1 MFEFLVEMAESSEVK
16 EEVDENI
23 SERAKIEG
31 YLKQY
36 CLEECLDEAINEV
49 VDKRPSNPYMLISR
63 FMETKT
69 FPEILDLQLSVSIIG
84 RGLTGVQATLTTNL
98 AEFVAVYPLGPYNPL
113 GAFSDA
119 DMLVDFAVLQSKA
132 KEALKG
138 QDPTKTEEIDETISN
153 IPNITHAVAMTVSM
167 ACCRAGARHSG
178 NKPLYKFMAEQIGT
192 TPKMPVPVA
201 TVLTRAVGQSVVNTT
216 QAFTVIPTSPSFFD
230 GAMESVMHAAQ
241 AVNKALSTA
250 RPGCTVSDLG
260 CPTVL
265 PTALTAEA
273 CMSLVNKCLK
283 EEGIEGAPK
292 VGLDCRAAEL
302 LEGGPS
308 PEGDDIPYEDTED
321 KPTSYIMEPAQEAGE
336 GGGEDVPEKSM
347 SGEEMVEHFL
357 GFWKATEYITLED
370 PVALRDDPSVDLLQA
385 SVEETV
391 AGIKSTMDSTTLKY
405 NLAGVGGDAKCP
417 LQIVADKSV
426 SKLEDVATVRHPFNT
441 IKVDLSK
448 AGVGGVTNVLQMC
461 TAIRDANKA
470 LVVGCLEG
478 MPEVCDSFI
487 ADFAVAVGA
496 DQYYGG
502 GMQATEYGCKYTR
515 LVEIARADDELKYPG
530 KAFRT

>member
-1 MFEFLVEMAESSEVK
+1 MQNENK
-16 EEVDENI
+16 EGEVDETI

-69 FPEILDLQLSVSIIG
+69 FPEILDLQLSVCIIG

-98 AEFVAVYPLGPYNPL
+98 ADFVAVYPLGPYHPL

-119 DMLVDFAVLQSKA
+119 DMLVDFAVLQSKG

-138 QDPTKTEEIDETISN
+138 QDPSKTEEIDETISK
-153 IPNITHAVAMTVSM
+153 IPNVTHAVAMAMSI

-201 TVLTRAVGQSVVNTT
+201 TVLTRAVGRSVVSTT
-216 QAFTVIPTSPSFFD
+216 QAFTVIPTTPSFFD
-230 GAMESVMHAAQ
+230 SAMESVMHAAQ
-241 AVNKALSTA
+241 AVNKVLSET
-250 RPGCTVSDLG
+250 RPGCTISDQG

-265 PTALTAEA
+265 PRSLTAEA
-273 CMSLVNKCLK
+273 CLALVTKCLK

-292 VGLDCRAAEL
+292 VGMDCRSVEL
-302 LEGGPS
+302 LEGGTP

-321 KPTSYIMEPAQEAGE
+321 KPASYTMEPAQEG
-336 GGGEDVPEKSM
+336 GDGGEDVPEMSM
-347 SGEEMVEHFL
+347 SGEEIVDHFL
-357 GFWKATEYITLED
+357 GFWKATEYVTLED
-370 PVALRDDPSVDLLQA
+370 PVALRDEASVDLLQA
-385 SVEETV
+385 TVEETV
-391 AGIKSTMDSTTLKY
+391 AGIKTAMDSTTLKY

-426 SKLEDVATVRHPFNT
+426 SKLEDIATVRHPFNT

-448 AGVGGVTNVLQMC
+448 AGTGGITNILQMC

-470 LVVGCLEG
+470 LAVGCLEG

-502 GMQATEYGCKYTR
+502 GMQAAEYGCKYTR
-515 LVEIARADDELKYPG
+515 LVEIARHDDDLKYPG
-530 KAFRT
+530 KNFRT

>member
-1 MFEFLVEMAESSEVK
+1 MAESSEVK
-16 EEVDENI
+16 DGPEDENL

-69 FPEILDLQLSVSIIG
+69 FPEILDLHLSVCIIG

-98 AEFVAVYPLGPYNPL
+98 ADFEAVYPLGPYHPL

-119 DMLVDFAVLQSKA
+119 DMLLDFAVLQSKG

-138 QDPTKTEEIDETISN
+138 QDPTKTEEIDETISK
-153 IPNITHAVAMTVSM
+153 IPNITHAVAMAMSI

-201 TVLTRAVGQSVVNTT
+201 TVLTRAVGQSVVSTT

-241 AVNKALSTA
+241 AVNKALSAA

-273 CMSLVNKCLK
+273 CMALVIKCLK

-292 VGLDCRAAEL
+292 VGLDCRTVDL
-302 LEGGPS
+302 LEGGPA

-321 KPTSYIMEPAQEAGE
+321 KPVTYIMEPAQEAGD
-336 GGGEDVPEKSM
+336 GGEDVPETTM
-347 SGEEMVEHFL
+347 SGEELVEHFL

-370 PVALRDDPSVDLLQA
+370 PVALKDDASVDLLQA
-385 SVEETV
+385 NLEETV
-391 AGIKSTMDSTTLKY
+391 AGIKTAMDGITLKY

-426 SKLEDVATVRHPFNT
+426 SKVEDIATVRHPFNT
-441 IKVDLSK
+441 IKIDLSK

-461 TAIRDANKA
+461 TATRDANKA

-478 MPEVCDSFI
+478 MPEVCDSFV

-515 LVEIARADDELKYPG
+515 LVEISRADDELKYPG
-530 KAFRT
+530 KLFRT